1 VKIPT
6 GLPAR
11 VLAVV
16 LIAQAGAYYA
26 VASRTELTPEIAPLA
41 TLPRRT
47 ANWNTVKEFQ
57 IEKAVQE
64 VLRADD
70 TVNRVYVDDAG
81 TANASLFIAFF
92 RTQREGQSPHS
103 PKNCLPGA
111 GWEPTHDRKLPIA
124 VAGRAEP
131 MVVNE
136 YVIQRGNDASVVL
149 YWYQSHGR
157 VIASEFDAKFWLV
170 ADAIR
175 QRRSD
180 TALVRVIVPV
190 IDGATETAERTAIS
204 FTQALYPTI
213 AARLPR

>member
-1 VKIPT
+1 VSILK

-11 VLAVV
+11 VLMVL
-16 LIAQAGAYYA
+16 LIAQACVYYA
-26 VASRTELTPEIAPLA
+26 VASRTELTPDIAPLG
-41 TLPRRT
+41 TLPQRT
-47 ANWNTVKEFQ
+47 ASWNTAKEFSV
-57 IEKAVQE
+57 EKEVQDL
-64 VLRADD
+64 LRADD
-70 TVNRVYVDDAG
+70 TVNRVYVNDER
-81 TANASLFIAFF
+81 TASVSLFIAFF
-92 RTQREGQSPHS
+92 KTQRQGQSPHS

-111 GWEPTHDRKLPIA
+111 GWEPLKDHKLPVV

-136 YVIQRGNDASVVL
+136 YIIQRGNEASVVL

-157 VIASEFDAKFWLV
+157 VIASEIDAKFWLV
-170 ADAIR
+170 VDAIR

-190 IDGATETAERTAIS
+190 TDGATAAAEQTAIS
-204 FTQALYPTI
+204 FTQAMYPTI

>member
-1 VKIPT
+1 VSIVNS
-6 GLPAR
+6 LPAR
-11 VLAVV
+11 ALTVI
-16 LIAQAGAYYA
+16 LILQAGAYYA
-26 VASRTELTPEIAPLA
+26 IASRTELTPEIAPLV
-41 TLPRRT
+41 TFPQRT
-47 ANWNTVKEFQ
+47 ANWNTAKEFAV
-57 IEKAVQE
+57 EKEVQD

-70 TVNRVYVDDAG
+70 TLDRVYLNDG
-81 TANASLFIAFF
+81 RTASASLFIAYFK
-92 RTQREGQSPHS
+92 TQRQGQAPHS

-111 GWEPTHDRKLPIA
+111 GWEPMRDHKLPVV

-136 YVIQRGNDASVVL
+136 YIIERGNEASVVL

-204 FTQALYPTI
+204 FTQAIYPAV